1 MSKKELKKI
10 LILSIWENLW
20 SIGEGCGVPD
30 ELHFSN
36 KLRSSGIQIFL
47 LKPES
52 AGHNNNHEQIGIIT
66 YTYPNIVSSFEKMP
80 GPIARSLIS
89 TYFPYKV
96 TARLQSIAAMI
107 KPDLILGF
115 AHQSIKPIS
124 EVSRKLGI
132 PAVVKL
138 FGVMQLGR
146 EKLSPLKY
154 WYSNFDQINSLRY
167 PVDHYI
173 VLNDG
178 TLGNKALTTRGIP
191 ENRVSFL
198 QNGMNLKWA
207 EIQIDRNGIRRSM
220 GLPENDILIVTL
232 SRFIK
237 LKRIDHLLK
246 AAARLSEKTIRN
258 VSFVIIGDG
267 SRKEYLIR
275 KTKTL
280 GLDKK
285 VHFTGAVPYERVPE
299 LLKACD
305 IFAGT
310 SELTNMAMPT
320 CEAMLCGLPVV
331 AYNVAGTSE
340 VVRDGE
346 TGLLVENSNID
357 AFAGK
362 LSLLIKD
369 DELRQRL
376 SKEAA
381 NFSKEYFVDW
391 ADRVEQEME
400 ILKNVVDNYQT

>member
-1 MSKKELKKI
+1 MRRKDLKKI

-20 SIGEGCGVPD
+20 SLGEGCGVPD

-36 KLRSSGIQIFL
+36 KLQSAGIETFL
-47 LKPES
+47 LKPKS
-52 AGHNNNHEQIGIIT
+52 TGHTDDHEQIGITT
-66 YTYPNIVSSFEKMP
+66 YTYPNIVSSCEKMP

-89 TYFPYKV
+89 IYFPYKV
-96 TARLQSIAAMI
+96 TDRLKSIAAMI

-124 EVSRKLGI
+124 EVGRKLGI

-146 EKLSPLKY
+146 EKLSLLKY

-178 TLGNKALTTRGIP
+178 TLGNKALTSRGIP

-198 QNGMNLKWA
+198 QNGMNLEWA
-207 EIQIDRNGIRRSM
+207 EMKIDRREIRGSM

-246 AAARLSEKTIRN
+246 AAARISKETMKK
-258 VSFVIIGDG
+258 VSFVIAGDG
-267 SRKEYLIR
+267 PGKQYLIE

-280 GLDKK
+280 GLEKR
-285 VHFTGAVPYERVPE
+285 VYFTGAVPYDRVPE

-362 LSLLIKD
+362 LSLLIND

-376 SKEAA
+376 SRKAA
-381 NFSKEYFVDW
+381 SFSREYFVDW
-391 ADRVEQEME
+391 ADRVEQEMKV
-400 ILKNVVDNYQT
+400 LKTVVDNY